1 MLSSLT
7 SYTKELKASKGKLSR
22 KQADLE
28 MLHESCGFWV
38 VQSLVK
44 RIAAEI
50 QRLRRAGLNAVF
62 SAALQ
67 IPSTAVAL
75 EYK

>member
-22 KQADLE
+22 KQADLL
-28 MLHESCGFWV
+28 LHESCGFWV